1 MTSGHSPASL
11 PHRLLVVEDE
21 DSIRTLLESVLRLTG
36 YTVASVGSGR
46 AALLELER
54 FTPDLMVLDV
64 MLPDL
69 DGFEVTRTLRAAGN
83 ETPVLFLTAR
93 TDDSVT
99 GLRAGGDDYVTK
111 PFGIEEVLLR
121 IAAIL
126 RRTATVDGLRGTTNR
141 KAAKKDNKVLLL
153 FADLRLDMSRHEVH
167 RAGEYI
173 PLSPTEFKLLSYLM
187 ANAGRVLRRNQIVE
201 HVWHYDFAGDTRI
214 IETYVK
220 YLRRKID
227 RFDPPL
233 IHTVRGVGYT
243 LRLPRDHDGRDH
255 EVRARR

>member
-1 MTSGHSPASL
+1 MTTGPSSSSP
-11 PHRLLVVEDE
+11 PYRLLVVEDD
-21 DSIRTLLESVLRLTG
+21 DSIRTLLESVLGLTG
-36 YTVASVGSGR
+36 YTVLSVGSGR
-46 AALLELER
+46 AALLELQR
-54 FTPDLMVLDV
+54 FAPDLVVLDV

-69 DGFEVTRTLRAAGN
+69 DGFEVTRVLRAAGN

-93 TDDSVT
+93 ADDTVT
-99 GLRAGGDDYVTK
+99 GLRVGGDDYVTK

-121 IAAIL
+121 VAAIL
-126 RRTATVDGLRGTTNR
+126 RRTADGPHRTPDGEAEG
-141 KAAKKDNKVLLL
+141 KADDVLL
-153 FADLRLDMSRHEVH
+153 FADLRLDPSRHEAH
-167 RAGEYI
+167 RAGTYI
-173 PLSPTEFKLLSYLM
+173 PLSPTEFKLLAYLM
-187 ANAGRVLRRNQIVE
+187 TNAGRVVRRIQIVE

-243 LRLPRDHDGRDH
+243 LRLPRDQSAPDPRGTR
-255 EVRARR
+255 

>member
-1 MTSGHSPASL
+1 MTSGPSTAASL
-11 PHRLLVVEDE
+11 PYRVLVVEDD
-21 DSIRTLLESVLRLTG
+21 DSIRTLLESVLGLTG

-46 AALLELER
+46 AALLEAQR
-54 FTPDLMVLDV
+54 FAPDLIMLDV

-83 ETPVLFLTAR
+83 GTPVLFLTAR
-93 TDDSVT
+93 ANDTVT
-99 GLRAGGDDYVTK
+99 GLRAGGDDYVVK

-121 IAAIL
+121 VAAIL
-126 RRTATVDGLRGTTNR
+126 RRTADGPHQASNSG
-141 KAAKKDNKVLLL
+141 AEGEEKDVLL
-153 FADLRLDMSRHEVH
+153 FADLRLDRSRHEVH
-167 RAGEYI
+167 RAGEHI
-173 PLSPTEFKLLSYLM
+173 PLSPTEFDLLAYLM
-187 ANAGRVLRRNQIVE
+187 TNAGRVLRRIQIVE

-243 LRLPRDHDGRDH
+243 LRLPRDQSAPDP
-255 EVRARR
+255 RRPR